1 MCAHTRNTHLASRM
15 EHALVSLN
23 RSAFDDDQLI
33 DLELSRLQLR
43 YLQIP
48 SGAALLETIAELRS
62 LAERANVEHHS
73 NSRSV
78 RILMGLSSCLIAAA
92 RIEEALQCLPKALRA
107 SQILDSFTARASIL
121 AHISLCHGLLGQYE
135 LQYTNAT
142 LSLRDLPNNT
152 PCYSRLLATYQL
164 GLASARLSQEDQAH
178 RLALDLITWDR
189 VDTQPWLQQ
198 TALLYAADIL
208 SAVDRLADARDT
220 SWRALMMGNG
230 LALSRKFAGL
240 AARLLALNLT
250 HPQRARAAS
259 EAIERISAES
269 CPMDVIDEVEVLDA
283 QIRAARAVGTSD
295 VQLVARLT
303 TCAAALPPRLNIY
316 FKDMGLVI

>member
-1 MCAHTRNTHLASRM
+1 MLAQGFEGQSDSGQPHSSCEHTCTHL
-15 EHALVSLN
+15 VVPW
-23 RSAFDDDQLI
+23 I
-33 DLELSRLQLR
+33 
-43 YLQIP
+43 
-48 SGAALLETIAELRS
+48 T
-62 LAERANVEHHS
+62 
-73 NSRSV
+73 RSV
-78 RILMGLSSCLIAAA
+78 RTSIH
-92 RIEEALQCLPKALRA
+92 QCDFVVTRSAKQY
-107 SQILDSFTARASIL
+107 SV
-121 AHISLCHGLLGQYE
+121 LL
-135 LQYTNAT
+135 
-142 LSLRDLPNNT
+142 
-152 PCYSRLLATYQL
+152 RLLATYQL

-295 VQLVARLT
+295 VQLVARMT

-316 FKDMGLVI
+316 FKDMGVVI